1 LVGKEIDKM
10 TENEVFAVVQKN
22 IWDVLFHLEGQEIPI
37 DASLKELGAN
47 SIDRA
52 DIAVQCVEDL
62 QIKIPMV
69 EFAGVQNIEG
79 LVNLLTRK
87 VNE

>member
-1 LVGKEIDKM
+1 M
-10 TENEVFAVVQKN
+10 TQDDVFEVVKKN
-22 IWDVLFHLEGQEIPI
+22 IRDVLFHLEGQDIPLA
-37 DASLKELGAN
+37 ASLKDLGAN

-62 QIKIPMV
+62 QLKIPMV
-69 EFAGVQNIEG
+69 EFASVNNIDG
-79 LVNLLTRK
+79 LVTLLTQK

>member
-1 LVGKEIDKM
+1 M
-10 TENEVFAVVQKN
+10 TQEDVFDVVKKN
-22 IWDVLFHLEGQEIPI
+22 IRDVLYELEGQDIPLE
-37 DASLKELGAN
+37 ASLKDLGAN

-69 EFAGVQNIEG
+69 EFANVKNIED
-79 LVNLLTRK
+79 LVKLLTRK

>member
-1 LVGKEIDKM
+1 M
-10 TENEVFAVVQKN
+10 TQAEVFEVVKKN
-22 IWDVLFHLEGQEIPI
+22 IRDVLFNLEGQEIPLT
-37 DASLKELGAN
+37 ASLKELGAN

-62 QIKIPMV
+62 RIKIPMI

-79 LVNLLTRK
+79 LVALLTRK
-87 VNE
+87 VNA

>member
-1 LVGKEIDKM
+1 M
-10 TENEVFAVVQKN
+10 TQADVFEVVKKN
-22 IWDVLFHLEGQEIPI
+22 IRDVLFNLEGQEIPLT
-37 DASLKELGAN
+37 ASLKDLGAN

-52 DIAVQCVEDL
+52 DIAVQCVEEL
-62 QIKIPMV
+62 QIRIPMI

-79 LVNLLTRK
+79 LVLLLTRK

>member
-1 LVGKEIDKM
+1 M
-10 TENEVFAVVQKN
+10 TQAEVFEVVKKN
-22 IWDVLFHLEGQEIPI
+22 IRDVLFHLEGQEIPLT
-37 DASLKELGAN
+37 ASLKELGAN

-62 QIKIPMV
+62 QIKIPMI

-79 LVNLLTRK
+79 LVALLTRK
-87 VNE
+87 VNA

>member
-1 LVGKEIDKM
+1 M
-10 TENEVFAVVQKN
+10 TQADVFEVVKKN
-22 IWDVLFHLEGQEIPI
+22 IRDVLFNLEGQEIPLT
-37 DASLKELGAN
+37 ASLKDLGAN

-62 QIKIPMV
+62 QIRIPMI

-79 LVNLLTRK
+79 LVLLLTRK

>member
-1 LVGKEIDKM
+1 M
-10 TENEVFAVVQKN
+10 TQADVFEVVKKN
-22 IWDVLFHLEGQEIPI
+22 IRDVLFHLEGQEIPLA
-37 DASLKELGAN
+37 ASLKELGAN

-62 QIKIPMV
+62 QIKIPMI

-79 LVNLLTRK
+79 LVLLLTRK
-87 VNE
+87 VNA

>member
-1 LVGKEIDKM
+1 M
-10 TENEVFAVVQKN
+10 TQAEVFEIVKKN
-22 IWDVLFHLEGQEIPI
+22 IRDVLFNLEGQEIPLT
-37 DASLKELGAN
+37 ASLKDLGAN

-62 QIKIPMV
+62 QLKIPMI

-79 LVNLLTRK
+79 LVALLTRK
-87 VNE
+87 VNA